1 MIEWIAKTVNIPE
14 PVQIKIFISAM
25 IIIGIIIIRYL
36 LVRFLISQ
44 LSDLNQRY
52 QWRKISLYL
61 AVLAVF
67 ACFIPTWLGILES
80 VGTII
85 GLVSAGLAIALK
97 DPIMNIAGWVFILFR
112 QPFRIG
118 DRIQIGDVTG
128 DVIDIRLFQ
137 FSLSE
142 IGNWVD
148 ADQSTGRIIHMPNG
162 IVFTQPQ
169 ANYNWGFY
177 HVWHEIP
184 ILLTFESD
192 WKRAK
197 AILTKIVNDHAL
209 EITDTAEKQIKA
221 AAKKFRIHYTSL
233 VPEVF
238 TTVKDSGVLL
248 TMRFLCDPLK
258 RRSDE
263 QEIMENVLEEFAK
276 YDNIDFAYPT
286 TRFYDNLGEGKF
298 GTKPKAK

>member
-1 MIEWIAKTVNIPE
+1 MIEWIEKTVNIPE
-14 PVQIKIFISAM
+14 AVQIKIFISTM

-36 LVRFLISQ
+36 LIRFLISQ

-67 ACFIPTWLGILES
+67 AAFIPTWLGILES

-97 DPIMNIAGWVFILFR
+97 DPIMNIAAWIFILFR

-169 ANYNWGFY
+169 INYNWGFY
-177 HVWHEIP
+177 HIWHEIP
-184 ILLTFESD
+184 ILITFESD

-197 AILTKIVNDHAL
+197 AILTKILNDHAL

-233 VPEVF
+233 IPEVF
-238 TTVKDSGVLL
+238 TTVKDSGVHL

-263 QEIMENVLEEFAK
+263 QVILENVLEEFAK

-286 TRFYDNLGEGKF
+286 TRFYDNLGEGKI
-298 GTKPKAK
+298 GTKPK